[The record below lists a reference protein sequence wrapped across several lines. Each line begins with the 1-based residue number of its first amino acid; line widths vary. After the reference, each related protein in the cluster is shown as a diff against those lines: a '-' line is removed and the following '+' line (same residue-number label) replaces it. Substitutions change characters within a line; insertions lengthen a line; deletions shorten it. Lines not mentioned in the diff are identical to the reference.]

1 MNYLAHLALAY
12 PNEGL
17 VVGNFIGDH
26 IRNKDLPNFS
36 SSIQQ
41 GVEMHRSIDV
51 FTDNHPI
58 SKELRTLLFEK
69 HRHVGR
75 VLLDVFYDHFLATHF
90 SKFHSFTLEGFV
102 SMVQPLLQNNF
113 DILPSSAQHYLKG
126 MITQDWLTEYETTQG
141 IDLILNKMANRTHID
156 SIREGSKSLVQYYE
170 FLEQGFLD
178 FYPDLVN
185 ACNDFKISATK
196 SKT

>member
-12 PNEGL
+12 PSEGL

-26 IRNKDLPNFS
+26 VRNKDLPNFS
-36 SSIQQ
+36 TSVQR

-51 FTDNHPI
+51 YTDNHPI
-58 SKELRTLLFEK
+58 SKELRALLFEK

-90 SKFHSFTLEGFV
+90 SKFYSFTLETFV
-102 SMVQPLLQNNF
+102 SVVQPVLQNNF

-126 MITQDWLTEYETTQG
+126 MTTQDWLMKYETIQG
-141 IDLILNKMANRTHID
+141 IDFVLNKMSNRTSID
-156 SIREGSKSLVQYYE
+156 SIREGSWSLNKHYDV
-170 FLEQGFLD
+170 LEQGFLD
-178 FYPDLVN
+178 FYPNLVDV
-185 ACNDFKISATK
+185 CNYFKISATK
-196 SKT
+196 SNT